1 MSHPPRVRSN
11 SAARAAGDWGQ
22 VVPRRRRGRP
32 EEESSKVVHL
42 VDTEEFEDLGLDGSE
57 LRCEDHGRAI
67 ERLPEDAGFRGRLS
81 QRARPVRWEN
91 TMKTDSGSP
100 EFRDAAYLYMLRA
113 LPLRDL
119 TTVLGCFPT
128 PEILREASSQER
140 LTRLGVPLSERM
152 GDIITRWDVL
162 AEKARVTI
170 DRSMANGIHALSLL
184 SNTYPELLRLI
195 PDPPPLLF
203 VRGSVGVLS
212 EAGAVAVVGTRE
224 PSERGR
230 HLAHHIARHLAG
242 VGFGIVSGLAKGID
256 TCAHEGALAAGGRTI
271 AVLGTPPDHIYPAE
285 NTRLAA
291 RILDEGGALVSEQAS
306 GEQGGRQAFV
316 RRDRIQSGLAV
327 GVVAVQT
334 DITGGTMHTVKFAE
348 KQGRVLL
355 APRPSAD
362 EAHMRQCAGISELI
376 RTGRARAFDGM
387 PSSEMVRELDA
398 RRAAL
403 VPARMARLHD
413 KGQ

>member
-1 MSHPPRVRSN
+1 MPGAAPGRSMRTSHRVRGMSHPPRVRSN

-195 PDPPPLLF
+195 PHHCRSGHAARPH
-203 VRGSVGVLS
+203 LS
-212 EAGAVAVVGTRE
+212 SGEHAAGRANPR
-224 PSERGR
+224 RGR
-230 HLAHHIARHLAG
+230 GPRLRAG
-242 VGFGIVSGLAKGID
+242 VG
-256 TCAHEGALAAGGRTI
+256 
-271 AVLGTPPDHIYPAE
+271 
-285 NTRLAA
+285 
-291 RILDEGGALVSEQAS
+291 
-306 GEQGGRQAFV
+306 
-316 RRDRIQSGLAV
+316 
-327 GVVAVQT
+327 
-334 DITGGTMHTVKFAE
+334 
-348 KQGRVLL
+348 
-355 APRPSAD
+355 
-362 EAHMRQCAGISELI
+362 
-376 RTGRARAFDGM
+376 
-387 PSSEMVRELDA
+387 
-398 RRAAL
+398 
-403 VPARMARLHD
+403 
-413 KGQ
+413 